1 MLKFQPTVI
10 PKAGVLRRISHNVHM
25 VACIKSIK
33 SLYSTK
39 TQLSHSADQKA
50 SRHVQL
56 TANAVS
62 SGLEGS
68 ITDAKESSL
77 NLKDT
82 NVVLESRDDDKIH
95 VRIDLTGEST
105 QKVYDDVLAN
115 LARTAP
121 PVPGFRRMKGG
132 KTSNIPKSFLL
143 RILGEDRVTK
153 FTIQEIVS
161 AATADYVK
169 KENLNVKNSF
179 STAQSAEELAASFK
193 PGQEFGFN
201 ATIELEKSDTETDQ
215 TASSQQQE

>member
-1 MLKFQPTVI
+1 MLRFQPTVI
-10 PKAGVLRRISHNVHM
+10 PKVGVLRRISHNVHM
-25 VACIKSIK
+25 AADIKSIK

-39 TQLSHSADQKA
+39 IRLLHSSEQNA
-50 SRHVQL
+50 SRHVHL
-56 TANAVS
+56 TANAVG

-68 ITDAKESSL
+68 IADAKENDL
-77 NLKDT
+77 ILRDAK
-82 NVVLESRDDDKIH
+82 VVLESRDDDKIH

-105 QKVYDDVLAN
+105 QKVYDDVLTN

-121 PVPGFRRMKGG
+121 PIPGFRRMKGG
-132 KTSNIPKSFLL
+132 KTSNVPKNFLL

-179 STAQSAEELAASFK
+179 STTQSAEELAASFK

-201 ATIELEKSDTETDQ
+201 ASIELEKSDTETNE
-215 TASSQQQE
+215 TATS